1 MTFPIITQG
10 LIKNMRMI
18 TKEILQQM
26 LIDKA
31 NGIILPVSTYTNK
44 EEK

>member
-1 MTFPIITQG
+1 
-10 LIKNMRMI
+10 MI

-31 NGIILPVSTYTNK
+31 KWIILPVSTYIQK
-44 EEK
+44 GEKIDGGKIRWI